1 MKIAVVVN
9 ELNVRGGTHKQVL
22 RLCQYL
28 KKNNIDFILCTK
40 IYDKNRT
47 YREFQEFNIIALYY
61 NSTEWE
67 KSHHKEDNKRL
78 YQCIP
83 DDIDIIN
90 VHDNQ
95 LNGFMFRAILNHKK
109 IVWQINDL
117 PPVFQVGVDHSYKKT
132 IKDIIGKKI
141 IKYIAK
147 RAKKITVNVTKN
159 KERVEQAMGVDAEVF
174 YCGVDVN
181 DRLIQHSYSDLK
193 SVFNLLS
200 MGVFIPYRN
209 YEMLIE
215 TVQLLKKSGYKLR
228 LNIIGNTEFDPQYVE
243 KIRNMIQKTKLE
255 SYIKI
260 WGQVDDEVYT
270 TLFNEANAFAF
281 VNIEQSWGLA
291 VFEAMSAGLPTI
303 VSNSVGAIELLH
315 NNQDAIIVNPK
326 NSREICDAI
335 IRLISDEQYYNSISR
350 NAANAVKSFT
360 WDDLYSSK
368 MLAVFNEIMEEVK

>member
-28 KKNNIDFILCTK
+28 KKNKIDFILCTK
-40 IYDKNRT
+40 IYDKDKT
-47 YREFQEFNIIALYY
+47 YIEFNEFDIISLYY
-61 NSTEWE
+61 NSIEWE
-67 KSHHKEDNKRL
+67 NANHKNDNKRL

-83 DDIDIIN
+83 KDVDIIN

-95 LNGFMFRAILNHKK
+95 LNGLMFRATLNHKK

-117 PPVFQVGVDHSYKKT
+117 PSVFQVGVDSSYKNT
-132 IKDIIGKKI
+132 IKDVISKKI

-147 RAKKITVNVTKN
+147 KAKRITVNVTKN
-159 KERVEQAMGVDAEVF
+159 KERVEQVMGITADVF

-181 DRLIQHSYSDLK
+181 EGLKQHTHSDLELN
-193 SVFNLLS
+193 FNLLS

-209 YEMLIE
+209 YETLIKVVNLLNE
-215 TVQLLKKSGYKLR
+215 SGYRVQLD
-228 LNIIGNTEFDPQYVE
+228 IIGNTEFDPQYVE
-243 KIRNMIQKTKLE
+243 TVKSLIDKTCSKNHV
-255 SYIKI
+255 KI
-260 WGQVDDEVYT
+260 WGQVDENMYIK
-270 TLFNEANAFAF
+270 LFNKANAFAF

-315 NNQDAIIVNPK
+315 DNKDAIIVDPLD
-326 NSREICDAI
+326 SSEICDAI
-335 IRLISDEQYYNSISR
+335 KKLINDEKYYELLSK
-350 NAANAVKSFT
+350 NASNAVKEFT
-360 WDDLYSSK
+360 WDKLYSSK
-368 MLAVFNEIMEEVK
+368 MLAVFNEIMEEDK